1 MSRRG
6 LKGGRKN
13 LIYLG
18 SSMEVWSVQE
28 VNVIFVILEVKFEHL
43 RLSRSCL
50 VLFCVLNWATQLH
63 RNIVNYFPQQQKQS

>member
-18 SSMEVWSVQE
+18 SSMAVWSVQE
-28 VNVIFVILEVKFEHL
+28 VNVIFVILEVKFGISGSVDH
-43 RLSRSCL
+43 
-50 VLFCVLNWATQLH
+50 V
-63 RNIVNYFPQQQKQS
+63 